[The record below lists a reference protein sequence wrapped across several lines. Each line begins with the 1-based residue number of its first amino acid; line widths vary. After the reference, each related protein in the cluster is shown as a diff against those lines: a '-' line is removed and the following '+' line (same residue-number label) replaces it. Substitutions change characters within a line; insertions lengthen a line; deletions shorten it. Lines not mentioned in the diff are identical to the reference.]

1 MTEIKKVLGIAGITL
16 IGLVCI
22 FYFLVFVTA
31 WI

>member
-1 MTEIKKVLGIAGITL
+1 MKNKILIVIGTIVAVIAL
-16 IGLVCI
+16 